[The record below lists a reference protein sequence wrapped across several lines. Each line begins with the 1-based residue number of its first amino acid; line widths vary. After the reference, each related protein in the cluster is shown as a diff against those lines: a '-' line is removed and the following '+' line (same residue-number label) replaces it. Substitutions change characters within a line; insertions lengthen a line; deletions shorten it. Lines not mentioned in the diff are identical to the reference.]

1 MKKALARAVQDSN
14 DMRAEYDF
22 TGGVRGKHYEAMQ
35 AGYTIT
41 IRKADGTTVIKEV
54 KPKEGAVILE
64 PDVREYFP
72 DSESVNATLR
82 SLIRL
87 IRARRTT
94 TARKA
99 QGADTKRRVT
109 SRGRSKLMKKA

>member
-1 MKKALARAVQDSN
+1 MKKALTRAVQDDN
-14 DMRAEYDF
+14 DMRVEYDF
-22 TGGVRGKHYEAMQ
+22 TGGVRGKHYQAMR

-54 KPKEGAVILE
+54 KPKEGAVVLE

-87 IRARRTT
+87 IRTKRTT

-99 QGADTKRRVT
+99 QGAGTKRRVT